1 MPTRFLIMSAPDD
14 VVDNAAFKFKIVL
27 VGAQQVGKTS
37 LIRRF
42 AENKFVGEYTSTVGT
57 DITVKR
63 VEINFGLITYENSL
77 MIWDLAGQPRFE
89 TIYDSFVKGA
99 HAAMVVAS
107 QDDPDSFYGVEGDK
121 LTKVNGVR
129 DWINLVNQSG
139 RLPTILL
146 INKADLDDNQI
157 PDEDIVQVCRETGI
171 LGAYR
176 TSAKNGLNVGKVF
189 NTLAGMPLIL
199 ARLKYIKHW

>member
-1 MPTRFLIMSAPDD
+1 VTEEPEGAPIG
-14 VVDNAAFKFKIVL
+14 AFKFKIVL
-27 VGAQQVGKTS
+27 VGSQGVGKTS

-42 AENKFVGEYTSTVGT
+42 AENKFKEEYTSTVGT

-63 VEINFGLITYENSL
+63 VEISFGLVSYENAL

-89 TIYDSFVKGA
+89 TLHDSFIKGA

-107 QDDPDSFYGVEGDK
+107 QDDPASFYGEEGDK
-121 LTKVNGVR
+121 FSRIIGVR
-129 DWINLVNQSG
+129 GWIDLVNQG
-139 RLPTILL
+139 EKRPTILL
-146 INKADLDDNQI
+146 INKADLDNNCV
-157 PDEDIVQVCRETGI
+157 PDEDIIQVCRDTGI

-176 TSAKNGLNVGKVF
+176 TSAKDGLNVTKVF

-199 ARLKYIKHW
+199 TKLKYIRHW